1 MERTGDED
9 ENEKGEAGG
18 GGGGNQGTWDSWA
31 AGPRRREPQAA
42 KPAVPR
48 VYVWKRQGPRP
59 HRRDLLT
66 RAPEGVGG
74 DSSRLLGALA
84 HASMPVSQGAY
95 EAPDHT

>member
-1 MERTGDED
+1 VERTGDED

-66 RAPEGVGG
+66 RAPEGAGG
-74 DSSRLLGALA
+74 ETARAC
-84 HASMPVSQGAY
+84 
-95 EAPDHT
+95 